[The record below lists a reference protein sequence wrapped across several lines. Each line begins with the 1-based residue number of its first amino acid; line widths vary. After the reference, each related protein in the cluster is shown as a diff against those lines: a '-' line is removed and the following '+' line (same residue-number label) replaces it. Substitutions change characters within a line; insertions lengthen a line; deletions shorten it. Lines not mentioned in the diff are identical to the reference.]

1 MKKVFAVVLTVM
13 LVMAASAPVF
23 AQDITWSTTYEV
35 DGSINL
41 KKQVGHYC
49 NTGAEMKQTIDG
61 EGALTKVMDSVQ
73 VAGKLTVLTFA
84 VYLAKKA
91 V

>member
-1 MKKVFAVVLTVM
+1 MKNAVAIVLTVM
-13 LVMAASAPVF
+13 FLMAAAAPVF

-49 NTGAEMKQTIDG
+49 NTGAEMKQTIEG
-61 EGALTKVMDSVQ
+61 EGRLTKVMDSVQ
-73 VAGKLTVLTFA
+73 VAGKIT
-84 VYLAKKA
+84 
-91 V
+91 